1 MNAAQPDNAQDNGQ
15 DNAAQRAVEQNE
27 YRGFTISVTPVKDH
41 DDLWDFEYRIVRDG
55 RDAAARAA
63 GDITRSQTLGGY
75 PAPEVARLAGWEV
88 AKIEVDNLL
97 ALEQK

>member
-1 MNAAQPDNAQDNGQ
+1 MNDAAQQDK
-15 DNAAQRAVEQNE
+15 AAQQAAQQNQ
-27 YRGFTISVTPVKDH
+27 YRGFSISVTPVKDR

-75 PAPEVARLAGWEV
+75 AAPEVARLAGWEV